1 MKKIGLISLGCDKN
15 RVDSEILLGNAV
27 CNKFKVVN
35 NPMDADVL
43 IINTCAF
50 IESARQEA
58 IEAIFDMVNVKNATG
73 SKIIVT
79 GCLAQRYPQQLFE
92 EIPEIDAVVGASF
105 YSDFATMCD
114 KVLSGER
121 FVEVNGQLK
130 GVEHGSRLL
139 TTPSDYAYLR
149 IADGCDNFCTY
160 CSIPF
165 IRGRYRSR
173 TKEELQKEAV
183 SLVENG
189 VKEIILVAQDVT
201 NYGVDIYGK
210 SEIVD
215 LIRIL
220 SQIDALQSIRLLYC
234 YPERIT
240 DQLIAEIANNPKI
253 VKYIDMPL
261 QHVDDDVLKR
271 MNRKS
276 TYNQIV
282 DVIQKLRNNVKNIAL
297 RTTFICGFPAETQQA
312 HDKVKEFLKTYKFTN
327 VGFFAY
333 SKEEGTAAFSM
344 HQQIDDAKKV
354 EWVQD
359 LAETQNKISREFNQ
373 KLLGQPLNVI
383 IDGFLGVQ
391 DDGKNLYESRAYFM
405 APQIDGKVYLT
416 TTKNLKVGQNVDVL
430 VTDYNDYDLM
440 GVLSDESA

>member
-1 MKKIGLISLGCDKN
+1 
-15 RVDSEILLGNAV
+15 
-27 CNKFKVVN
+27 
-35 NPMDADVL
+35 
-43 IINTCAF
+43 
-50 IESARQEA
+50 
-58 IEAIFDMVNVKNATG
+58 
-73 SKIIVT
+73 
-79 GCLAQRYPQQLFE
+79 
-92 EIPEIDAVVGASF
+92 
-105 YSDFATMCD
+105 
-114 KVLSGER
+114 
-121 FVEVNGQLK
+121 
-130 GVEHGSRLL
+130 
-139 TTPSDYAYLR
+139 
-149 IADGCDNFCTY
+149 
-160 CSIPF
+160 
-165 IRGRYRSR
+165 
-173 TKEELQKEAV
+173 
-183 SLVENG
+183 
-189 VKEIILVAQDVT
+189 
-201 NYGVDIYGK
+201 
-210 SEIVD
+210 
-215 LIRIL
+215 
-220 SQIDALQSIRLLYC
+220 
-234 YPERIT
+234 
-240 DQLIAEIANNPKI
+240 
-253 VKYIDMPL
+253 
-261 QHVDDDVLKR
+261 

-344 HQQIDDAKKV
+344 PQQIDDAKKA

-359 LAETQNKISREFNQ
+359 LAETQNKISREFNK